1 MKKIFILV
9 LMVLVGI
16 SLLFSNLMAEEARTI
31 PYKSG
36 YANAANTVISAHGG
50 MLYQITGFAG
60 SANSNYSIHDSATVA
75 AASDTNVLCEG
86 GEATQYDSLTPI
98 NFGDEGI
105 PFANGLVVITS
116 TAKVAVLYK

>member
-16 SLLFSNLMAEEARTI
+16 SLFSFNLRADEARTI
-31 PYKSG
+31 AKKSA
-36 YANAANTVISAHGG
+36 YANAANTVVVAHGG
-50 MLYQITGFAG
+50 TLYLITGFAG
-60 SANSNYSIHDSATVA
+60 SASSNYSIHDSATVV

-86 GEATQYDSLTPI
+86 GEATQYDSLTTI
-98 NFGDEGI
+98 DFGEEGI

-116 TAKVAVLYK
+116 TAKVAVLYR

>member
-16 SLLFSNLMAEEARTI
+16 SLLFSNLRAEEARTI
-31 PYKSG
+31 PYLSS
-36 YANAANTVISAHGG
+36 YANAANKVVVAHGG
-50 MLYQITGFAG
+50 TLHLITGFAG
-60 SANSNYSIHDSATVA
+60 SANSNYSIHDSATAA

-86 GEATQYDSLTPI
+86 GEATQYDSLTTI
-98 NFGDEGI
+98 DFGEEGI
-105 PFANGLVVITS
+105 PFVNGLVVITS